1 LDVIEFADVTKAYQ
15 ALRPLRIAKLTI
27 ARGDAMTIGG
37 LDAGAAEM
45 FVNLITGAALPDA
58 GDVRVAG
65 CNTRD
70 IATDTEWL
78 ASLDRFGIVTERAVL
93 LEGLSLAAN
102 LALPFTLSIDPLD
115 DAVKPRVAALAAEVR
130 LDAARLDAPAGEL
143 SAEERVRAHLARA
156 LGPGPELLLLEH
168 PTARLEANA
177 ASAIGETLRQ
187 VAASRGLGW
196 VAVSEDDRFARA
208 AGGRRLRLEP
218 ATGKVIENRFWRRLL
233 A

>member
-1 LDVIEFADVTKAYQ
+1 LDVIEFTDVTKTYH

-27 ARGDAMTIGG
+27 ARGDTMAIGG
-37 LDAGAAEM
+37 LDAGAAEL
-45 FVNLITGAALPDA
+45 FVNLITGAALPDT

-65 CNTRD
+65 RSTRD

-115 DAVKPRVAALAAEVR
+115 EAIKPRIAALASEVQ
-130 LDAARLDAPAGEL
+130 LDAARLAAPAGEL

-168 PTARLEANA
+168 PTARLDANA
-177 ASAIGETLRQ
+177 ADAVGQTLRQ
-187 VAASRGLGW
+187 VAASRRLGW
-196 VAVSEDDRFARA
+196 VALSEDDRFARA
-208 AGGRRLRLEP
+208 AGGRRLRLEA
-218 ATGKVIENRFWRRLL
+218 ATGKVTEDRFWRRLL

>member
-1 LDVIEFADVTKAYQ
+1 LDVIEFTNVTKTYQ

-27 ARGDAMTIGG
+27 ARGDAMAIGG
-37 LDAGAAEM
+37 LDAGAAEL

-65 CNTRD
+65 RSTRD

-115 DAVKPRVAALAAEVR
+115 EAVKPRVAALASEVR
-130 LDAARLDAPAGEL
+130 LDAARLAAPAGEL

-168 PTARLEANA
+168 PTARLDANA
-177 ASAIGETLRQ
+177 ANAVGETLRQ
-187 VAASRGLGW
+187 VAASRRLGW
-196 VAVSEDDRFARA
+196 VALSEDDRFARA
-208 AGGRRLRLEP
+208 AGGRRLRLEA
-218 ATGKVIENRFWRRLL
+218 ATGKMIEDRFWRRLL